1 MEKLAGP
8 AGRLLPGPSRSR
20 HAGGPPSLQVTD
32 STADPDSVAAGTA
45 GAMDRT
51 DRTGRTAMRR
61 LIIALIASG
70 LGAGCAMTTPSTSVH
85 QPMSAR
91 PAPLPVNSQANG
103 AIFQSGTARLALFE
117 DRRARFVGDTIT
129 VVLEERTTAS
139 KASSS
144 NADRKGSTKIGIPI
158 ATRIPGASLE
168 GMDLSASSDSSF
180 EGGGKSASNNV
191 FTGNVA
197 VTVIDVYPNGN
208 LLVSGEKQ
216 VTINQGT
223 EYIRF
228 SGVVN
233 PLNVTTSNTVS
244 STRVADA
251 RIEYK
256 GRGYVSEAQTM
267 GWLQRF
273 FLSASPF

>member
-1 MEKLAGP
+1 M
-8 AGRLLPGPSRSR
+8 RLRHLP
-20 HAGGPPSLQVTD
+20 
-32 STADPDSVAAGTA
+32 
-45 GAMDRT
+45 
-51 DRTGRTAMRR
+51 
-61 LIIALIASG
+61 LIAAA
-70 LGAGCAMTTPSTSVH
+70 LGAGCAMTTPNTSVH
-85 QPMSAR
+85 QPMSTR
-91 PAPLPVNSQANG
+91 PAPRPVNTEANG
-103 AIFQSGTARLALFE
+103 AIFQTGTARLSLFE
-117 DRRARFVGDTIT
+117 DRRARFTGDIIT

-144 NADRKGSTKIGIPI
+144 NADRKGEVSVGIPTI
-158 ATRIPGASLE
+158 TKLPGASLE
-168 GMDLSASSDSSF
+168 GATLSASTDSTF

-216 VTINQGT
+216 ITINQGT

-233 PLNVTTSNTVS
+233 PVNVTAANTVS

-256 GRGYVSEAQTM
+256 GRGYLSESQTM

-273 FLSASPF
+273 FMSAAPF

>member
-1 MEKLAGP
+1 MEKLAGCS
-8 AGRLLPGPSRSR
+8 GRPLPEHRTVGRKGAPD
-20 HAGGPPSLQVTD
+20 SLQGTD
-32 STADPDSVAAGTA
+32 SASYSGAVRAGTHA
-45 GAMDRT
+45 AMQWVDRT
-51 DRTGRTAMRR
+51 ARIAMR
-61 LIIALIASG
+61 LICFPLIAAV
-70 LGAGCAMTTPSTSVH
+70 LGTGCSMTTPATSVH
-85 QPMSAR
+85 QPMSTR
-91 PAPLPVNSQANG
+91 PAPVAMNTQAHG
-103 AIFQSGTARLALFE
+103 AIFQPGNARMALFE
-117 DRRARFVGDTIT
+117 DRRARHVGDTIT
-129 VVLEERTTAS
+129 VVLEERTNAS
-139 KASSS
+139 KRTSSAANRS
-144 NADRKGSTKIGIPI
+144 GETTIGIPI
-158 ATRIPGASLE
+158 ATGLPGAALE
-168 GMDLSASSDSSF
+168 GAALSASSDSTF
-180 EGGGKSASNNV
+180 EGGGNSAANNV
-191 FTGNVA
+191 FTGTVA

-233 PLNVTTSNTVS
+233 PVNVNSANTVS

-256 GRGYVSEAQTM
+256 GRGYMSEAQTM

>member
-1 MEKLAGP
+1 M
-8 AGRLLPGPSRSR
+8 RLTCLS
-20 HAGGPPSLQVTD
+20 
-32 STADPDSVAAGTA
+32 
-45 GAMDRT
+45 
-51 DRTGRTAMRR
+51 
-61 LIIALIASG
+61 LIAAA
-70 LGAGCAMTTPSTSVH
+70 LTAGCAMTTPSTSVH
-85 QPMSAR
+85 QPMSTR
-91 PAPLPVNSQANG
+91 PAPLPVNTLQNG
-103 AIFQSGTARLALFE
+103 AIFQQGTARLALFE
-117 DRRARFVGDTIT
+117 DRRARYVGDTIT
-129 VVLEERTTAS
+129 VLIQENNTAS

-144 NADRKGSTKIGIPI
+144 NADRKGEVNMAVPI
-158 ATRIPGASLE
+158 ATKVPGAGLE
-168 GMDLSASSDSSF
+168 GLSLTASSDSTF

-191 FTGNVA
+191 FNGNVA
-197 VTVIDVYPNGN
+197 TTVIDVYPNGN

-233 PLNVTTSNTVS
+233 PVNISAGNTVS

-256 GRGYVSEAQTM
+256 GRGYLSEAQTM

-273 FLSASPF
+273 FLSAAPF